1 MKLFLDTNIILDL
14 LVPREPFVNE
24 ISKIIT
30 LAENGKCQ
38 LFVSSTTMI
47 NCNYVLEKISEKKK
61 IMEVF
66 KKFRIICSILKVDEM
81 EIDKAIFSNFS
92 DFEDAV
98 QYFCALH
105 NTCDFIITRDKK
117 GFKNID
123 IPTFTPVEFI
133 HSVQL

>member
-38 LFVSSTTMI
+38 LFVSSITII

-66 KKFRIICSILKVDEM
+66 KKFRIICSVLKVDEM
-81 EIDKAIFSNFS
+81 EIDRPQ
-92 DFEDAV
+92 D
-98 QYFCALH
+98 
-105 NTCDFIITRDKK
+105 
-117 GFKNID
+117 
-123 IPTFTPVEFI
+123 
-133 HSVQL
+133 QL